1 MGKFL
6 IIIGIIYFLYYAGMI
21 IYDLF
26 IKKEVVVNPDD
37 TQVFSVG
44 DYAEEN
50 REELKA
56 VEIEDVENINTPK
69 SYIKKEIS
77 RIDETTEESPD
88 IDELR
93 KKFEA
98 EESIDFEISPE
109 EDFQKEETIESVPQN
124 GKDDTKKTNF
134 HELLNLA
141 ETQVQ
146 VVASQDGRK
155 IYQVDK

>member
-6 IIIGIIYFLYYAGMI
+6 IIIGIFYFLYYAGMI

-56 VEIEDVENINTPK
+56 VGIEDVENINTPK

-77 RIDETTEESPD
+77 RIDETTEESLD

-98 EESIDFEISPE
+98 EESIDFEISRE
-109 EDFQKEETIESVPQN
+109 EDIQKEETIESVPQN
-124 GKDDTKKTNF
+124 GKVDTKTNF

>member
-6 IIIGIIYFLYYAGMI
+6 IIIGVIYFLYYAGMI

-37 TQVFSVG
+37 TQVFSFG

-50 REELKA
+50 NVELKE
-56 VEIEDVENINTPK
+56 VGIEDVENINTPK
-69 SYIKKEIS
+69 SFIKKELPKCDKS
-77 RIDETTEESPD
+77 TEESPD

-98 EESIDFEISPE
+98 EENIDFEMNN
-109 EDFQKEETIESVPQN
+109 ESVPQKQEIIELQFQN
-124 GKDDTKKTNF
+124 PEHIKKTNF

>member
-69 SYIKKEIS
+69 SYIKKEVS
-77 RIDETTEESPD
+77 RVDDTTEEAPD

-98 EESIDFEISPE
+98 EESIDFEISRE
-109 EDFQKEETIESVPQN
+109 EDIQKEETIESVPQN
-124 GKDDTKKTNF
+124 GKDVKKTNF

>member
-6 IIIGIIYFLYYAGMI
+6 IIIGIFYFLYYAGMI

-69 SYIKKEIS
+69 SYIKKEVS
-77 RIDETTEESPD
+77 RVDETTEEAPD

-98 EESIDFEISPE
+98 EESIDFEISRE
-109 EDFQKEETIESVPQN
+109 EDIQKEETIESVPQN
-124 GKDDTKKTNF
+124 GKVDTKKSNF

>member
-69 SYIKKEIS
+69 SYIKKEVS
-77 RIDETTEESPD
+77 RVDETTEEAPD

-98 EESIDFEISPE
+98 EENIDFEISRE
-109 EDFQKEETIESVPQN
+109 EDIQKEETIESVPQN

>member
-69 SYIKKEIS
+69 SYIKKEVS
-77 RIDETTEESPD
+77 RVDETTEEAPD

-98 EESIDFEISPE
+98 EENIDFETSRE
-109 EDFQKEETIESVPQN
+109 EDIQKEEIIESVPQN
-124 GKDDTKKTNF
+124 GKVDTKKSNF

>member
-69 SYIKKEIS
+69 SYIKKEVS
-77 RIDETTEESPD
+77 RVDETTEEAPD

-98 EESIDFEISPE
+98 EENIDFETSRE
-109 EDFQKEETIESVPQN
+109 EDIQKEEIIESVPQN
-124 GKDDTKKTNF
+124 GKDVKKTNF

>member
-69 SYIKKEIS
+69 SFIKKEIS
-77 RIDETTEESPD
+77 RIDETTEESLD

-98 EESIDFEISPE
+98 EESIDFEISRE
-109 EDFQKEETIESVPQN
+109 EDIQKEETIESVPQN
-124 GKDDTKKTNF
+124 GKDDTKKSNF

>member
-6 IIIGIIYFLYYAGMI
+6 IIIGIFYFLYYAGMI

-69 SYIKKEIS
+69 SFIKKEIS
-77 RIDETTEESPD
+77 RVDETTEESLD

-98 EESIDFEISPE
+98 EVSIDFEISRE
-109 EDFQKEETIESVPQN
+109 EDIQKEETIESVPQN
-124 GKDDTKKTNF
+124 GKVDTKKSNF

>member
-69 SYIKKEIS
+69 SFIKKEIS

-98 EESIDFEISPE
+98 EESIDFEISRE
-109 EDFQKEETIESVPQN
+109 EDIQKEETIESVPQN
-124 GKDDTKKTNF
+124 GKVDTKKSNF

>member
-6 IIIGIIYFLYYAGMI
+6 IIIGIFYFLYYAGMI

-56 VEIEDVENINTPK
+56 VGIEDVENINTPK

-98 EESIDFEISPE
+98 EESIDFEISRE
-109 EDFQKEETIESVPQN
+109 EDIQKEETIESVPQN
-124 GKDDTKKTNF
+124 GKDDKKTNF

>member
-69 SYIKKEIS
+69 SYIKKEVS
-77 RIDETTEESPD
+77 RVDETTEEAPD

-98 EESIDFEISPE
+98 EENIDFETSRE
-109 EDFQKEETIESVPQN
+109 EDIQKEEIIESVPQN
-124 GKDDTKKTNF
+124 EKDAKKTFF

>member
-98 EESIDFEISPE
+98 EESIDFEISRE
-109 EDFQKEETIESVPQN
+109 EDIQKEETIESVPQN
-124 GKDDTKKTNF
+124 GKVDTKKSNF

>member
-69 SYIKKEIS
+69 SFIKKEIS
-77 RIDETTEESPD
+77 RIDETTEESLD

-98 EESIDFEISPE
+98 EESIDFEISRE
-109 EDFQKEETIESVPQN
+109 EDIQKEETIESVPQN

-146 VVASQDGRK
+146 VVASQAGRK

>member
-69 SYIKKEIS
+69 SFIKKEIS
-77 RIDETTEESPD
+77 RIDETTEESLD

-98 EESIDFEISPE
+98 EESIDFEISRE
-109 EDFQKEETIESVPQN
+109 EDIQKEETIESVPQN
-124 GKDDTKKTNF
+124 GKVDTKKSNF

>member
-1 MGKFL
+1 MGKIL

-56 VEIEDVENINTPK
+56 VGIEDVENINTPK
-69 SYIKKEIS
+69 SFIKKEIS
-77 RIDETTEESPD
+77 RIDETTEESLD

-98 EESIDFEISPE
+98 EENIDFEISRE
-109 EDFQKEETIESVPQN
+109 EDIQKEETIESVPQN

>member
-1 MGKFL
+1 MGKIL

-56 VEIEDVENINTPK
+56 VVIEDVENINTPK
-69 SYIKKEIS
+69 SYIKKEVS
-77 RIDETTEESPD
+77 RVDETTEEAPD

-98 EESIDFEISPE
+98 EENIDFETSRE
-109 EDFQKEETIESVPQN
+109 EDIQKEETIESVPQN

>member
-1 MGKFL
+1 MIFL
-6 IIIGIIYFLYYAGMI
+6 NSDNASGMHPEI
-21 IYDLF
+21 
-26 IKKEVVVNPDD
+26 
-37 TQVFSVG
+37 
-44 DYAEEN
+44 
-50 REELKA
+50 LKA
-56 VEIEDVENINTPK
+56 LGTENNKFGIP
-69 SYIKKEIS
+69 YGG
-77 RIDETTEESPD
+77 DETTEEAPD

-98 EESIDFEISPE
+98 EENIDFETSRE
-109 EDFQKEETIESVPQN
+109 EDIQKEEIIESVPQN
-124 GKDDTKKTNF
+124 GKDAKKTNF

>member
-69 SYIKKEIS
+69 SYIKKEVS
-77 RIDETTEESPD
+77 RVDETTEEAPD

-98 EESIDFEISPE
+98 EENIDFEISRE
-109 EDFQKEETIESVPQN
+109 EDIQKEEIIESVPQN
-124 GKDDTKKTNF
+124 GKDAKKTNF

>member
-98 EESIDFEISPE
+98 EESIDFEISRE
-109 EDFQKEETIESVPQN
+109 EDIQKEETIESVPQN

>member
-1 MGKFL
+1 MGKIL

-26 IKKEVVVNPDD
+26 IKKEVVVNPDE
-37 TQVFSVG
+37 TQVFSIG

-50 REELKA
+50 KEEMKA
-56 VEIEDVENINTPK
+56 VGIEDVENINTPK
-69 SYIKKEIS
+69 SFTKKEKPK
-77 RIDETTEESPD
+77 DDKTDEESPD

-98 EESIDFEISPE
+98 EENIDFEISNE
-109 EDFQKEETIESVPQN
+109 EEIQKEETIESKLPN
-124 GKDDTKKTNF
+124 RKDDKKTNF

>member
-69 SYIKKEIS
+69 SYIKKEVS
-77 RIDETTEESPD
+77 RVDETTEEAPD

-98 EESIDFEISPE
+98 EENIDFETSRE
-109 EDFQKEETIESVPQN
+109 EDIQKEEIIELVPQN
-124 GKDDTKKTNF
+124 GKDAKKTNF

>member
-69 SYIKKEIS
+69 SFIKKEIS
-77 RIDETTEESPD
+77 RIDETTEEAPD

-98 EESIDFEISPE
+98 EESIDFEISRE
-109 EDFQKEETIESVPQN
+109 EDIQKEETIESVPQN

>member
-77 RIDETTEESPD
+77 RIDETTEESLD

-98 EESIDFEISPE
+98 EESIDFEISRE
-109 EDFQKEETIESVPQN
+109 EDIQKEETIESVPQN
-124 GKDDTKKTNF
+124 GKVDTKKSNF